1 MKNMLPRALLCA
13 STIAATVVVSA
24 AHAAPIEVRL
34 SGVNNTDG
42 KVVVAVC
49 DKASFLKKCAYQVSS
64 VPGKEQTT
72 LRLPD
77 IPSGMWAVVAYHDEN
92 NNEKFDRNLL
102 GMPSEQYGF
111 SRNAASRFG
120 PPSFNDVAIPVGDA
134 PVMVEI
140 RLR

>member
-1 MKNMLPRALLCA
+1 MKKDIARILLSVTTLA
-13 STIAATVVVSA
+13 TGAAI
-24 AHAAPIEVRL
+24 AAPIEVRL
-34 SGVNNTDG
+34 SGANNAKG

-64 VPGKEQTT
+64 APSTDQTT
-72 LRLPD
+72 LKLPD

-111 SRNAASRFG
+111 SRNAAARFG

-134 PVMVEI
+134 PVLVEI
-140 RLR
+140 KLR